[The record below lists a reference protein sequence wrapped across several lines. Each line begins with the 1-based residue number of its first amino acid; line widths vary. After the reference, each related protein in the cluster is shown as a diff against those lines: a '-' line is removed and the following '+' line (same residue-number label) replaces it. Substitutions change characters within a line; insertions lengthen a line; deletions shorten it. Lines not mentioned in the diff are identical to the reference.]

1 MTMIS
6 RLLGFVRDMVIAR
19 LFGAASGAD
28 AFFVAFRIPNFWRR
42 LFAEGAFSQA
52 FVPVLAEYKEQRA
65 HEEVRLLADHVT
77 GALGL
82 VLFVV
87 TLFGVIAAPLL
98 VVIFAPGFLDEADRY
113 GLTVT
118 MLRITFPYLLFVS
131 LAAMSGAILNT
142 YGRFGVPAF
151 TPVFLNLA
159 MIGCAIWLAPHLEH
173 PVTALAWGVFL
184 GGLAQFLFQLPYL
197 KRLRLLPRWRWGWRD
212 DGVQRI
218 VKLMAP
224 AIFGVSVTQ
233 INLLVDTVIASY
245 LVAGSVSWLY
255 YSDRLVEFP
264 LGVFGIALATVLLP
278 NLAQTYAKD
287 ARNGQDT
294 SGAGATGEFSRTLDW
309 ALRWVVLVGLAATVG
324 LTVLAGPLLT
334 TLFHY
339 GEFGARDVAMSSYS
353 LMAFA
358 VGLLAYILIKVLA
371 PAFYARQDTRTP
383 VRIGVIALVANT
395 VTGVVLVFP
404 LKPVLPFQHAS
415 LALATALSAF
425 LNAALLYRALRN
437 SGAYHAAPGWRGF
450 ALRVGFAN
458 LVMAVVLWLGMGDLS
473 QWLHWPALTRGWRLL
488 ALVVMGVAVYLISLW
503 VSGLRFK
510 PLLARPGH

>member
-6 RLLGFVRDMVIAR
+6 RVLGFVRDMVIAR
-19 LFGAASGAD
+19 LFGAGSGAD

-82 VLFVV
+82 VLFGV

-113 GLTVT
+113 DLTVT

-159 MIGCAIWLAPHLEH
+159 MIGCAIWLAPRLEH

-184 GGLAQFLFQLPYL
+184 GGLMQLLFQLPYL
-197 KRLRLLPRWRWGWRD
+197 KRLRLLPRLRWGWRD
-212 DGVQRI
+212 DGVRRI
-218 VKLMAP
+218 IKLMLP

-233 INLLVDTVIASY
+233 INLLFDTLIASF

-264 LGVFGIALATVLLP
+264 LGVFGIALATVMLP
-278 NLAQTYAKD
+278 NLSREHAQASTEK
-287 ARNGQDT
+287 
-294 SGAGATGEFSRTLDW
+294 FSQSLDW
-309 ALRWVVLVGLAATVG
+309 AMRWVLLISTPATIGLVL
-324 LTVLAGPLLT
+324 LAGPLLT
-334 TLFHY
+334 TLFRY
-339 GEFGARDVAMSSYS
+339 GEFDAHDVLMSSYS
-353 LMAFA
+353 LMAFG
-358 VGLLAYILIKVLA
+358 VGLPGYIFIKILA

-383 VRIGVIALVANT
+383 VRIGVIAMLTNMLLNVLFVIPLAKF
-395 VTGVVLVFP
+395 GVG
-404 LKPVLPFQHAS
+404 HAGI
-415 LALATALSAF
+415 ALATALAAF
-425 LNAALLYRALRN
+425 LNAGLLYGALRKT
-437 SGAYHAAPGWRGF
+437 GAYQAAPGWRAF
-450 ALRVGFAN
+450 AARIAGASLI
-458 LVMAVVLWLGMGDLS
+458 MAAVLWVAMGDLS
-473 QWLHWPALTRGWRLL
+473 QWLQWPAVTRGGRLVL
-488 ALVVMGVAVYLISLW
+488 LIAAAALAYLVSLWMFGLRLKALVL
-503 VSGLRFK
+503 K
-510 PLLARPGH
+510 PGSR